1 MQQSNI
7 EKQEVLMNNA
17 ELFPKLIAL
26 MEEGHTISLTLRGFS
41 MRPFLEDKRDIAE
54 LRIAT
59 NPKIG
64 EPVLA
69 EVSPGHYVLHRLIKI
84 DGENVTLLGDG
95 NLTPEHCHYSDIK
108 AQVVGFY
115 RKGHKT
121 MDRVDGKK
129 WHYYSMIWMHLLPI
143 RRWILA
149 FYRRWVK
156 IFGAI

>member
-1 MQQSNI
+1 
-7 EKQEVLMNNA
+7 MNNA

-26 MEEGHTISLTLRGFS
+26 MEQGHTISLTLRGFS

-54 LRIAT
+54 LRMAT
-59 NPKIG
+59 NPQVG

-69 EVSPGHYVLHRLIKI
+69 EVSPRHYVLHRLISI

-95 NLTPEHCHYSDIK
+95 NLAPEYCKYSDIK

-115 RKGHKT
+115 RKGRKT
-121 MDRVDGKK
+121 MDMLDGRK
-129 WHYYSMIWMHLLPI
+129 WRYYSWVWMKLRPI

-156 IFGAI
+156 VFGAI